1 MCVCKCTLVQTKC
14 RKSEGH
20 FVIYDQ
26 ILDQN
31 IDSNNDYSGN
41 YIKEEEKEAIKMVNN
56 DYWLYIY
63 LSRSFPFFFARC
75 HNHLQTFDI
84 YKIYIDSSLRNIP
97 SSMCLYVIEIKCKF
111 ITHHDIL
118 WSPPIF
124 FWTLK
129 NMMII
134 IKSLQIFYISFFLF
148 VTYNLRMI
156 LTLLIFFALFAAC
169 CIFLETE
176 FMF

>member
-1 MCVCKCTLVQTKC
+1 MCVCVCKCTLVQTKC

-63 LSRSFPFFFARC
+63 LSRSFPFF
-75 HNHLQTFDI
+75 LLVVTII
-84 YKIYIDSSLRNIP
+84 YRHSIFIKYI
-97 SSMCLYVIEIKCKF
+97 
-111 ITHHDIL
+111 
-118 WSPPIF
+118 
-124 FWTLK
+124 
-129 NMMII
+129 
-134 IKSLQIFYISFFLF
+134 
-148 VTYNLRMI
+148 
-156 LTLLIFFALFAAC
+156 
-169 CIFLETE
+169 
-176 FMF
+176 